1 MRTVQSPVG
10 ELACRIQGNIGK
22 HLIFLEMVESTNT
35 LAKELGD
42 RDASHGTVVI
52 AERQTHG
59 RGRRGREWA
68 SPPGGNIYMSI
79 LLRPNI
85 AIKDAALLTLLA
97 AVASA
102 RALRGSTGLKIE
114 IKWPN
119 DLMVSGRKLG
129 GILTETKT
137 IDKKVVFAV
146 IGIGINVNIELG
158 DLPEEMREVATSV
171 MHETKREH
179 PRTMLLASILKEI
192 DSWYATFLKGRNGP
206 LLSEWKRLSSTLGK
220 TVRVE
225 SEKEALFGLAED
237 VDDGGRL
244 LLKLP
249 SGRVKRISS
258 GDIKTLR

>member
-1 MRTVQSPVG
+1 MRMVQCLMEGLVS
-10 ELACRIQGNIGK
+10 LIQGNIGAN
-22 HLIFLEMVESTNT
+22 LIFLEMVESTNT
-35 LAKELGD
+35 LAMEFGD

-52 AERQTHG
+52 AESQIYG
-59 RGRRGREWA
+59 RGRLGRKWA

-79 LLRPNI
+79 ILRPVI
-85 AIKDAALLTLLA
+85 ATEDAALLTLLA

-192 DSWYATFLKGRNGP
+192 DSWYATFLKGGNGP

-225 SEKEALFGLAED
+225 TEKEALFGLAED